1 MTYTEAAKRIRIHA
15 RVLKSQELRTVSITE
30 ALDVAAA
37 VLEDIAAGRP
47 VMLPD
52 NPETLT
58 EDTNES
64 EATE

>member
-37 VLEDIAAGRP
+37 VLEDISAGRP

-52 NPETLT
+52 NLKSPTG
-58 EDTNES
+58 DNNES
-64 EATE
+64 ED